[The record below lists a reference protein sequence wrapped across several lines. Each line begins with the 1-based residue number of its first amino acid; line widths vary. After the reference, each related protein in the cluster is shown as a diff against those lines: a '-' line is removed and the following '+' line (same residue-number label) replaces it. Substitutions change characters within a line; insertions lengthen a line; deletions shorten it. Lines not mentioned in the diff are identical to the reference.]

1 LDLNRNR
8 RNNNKTWSNSKEIS
22 KEKHN
27 KTKSHLIT
35 SSLFAAL
42 FRVMV
47 RNMPYGDIAVMVTE
61 MLEVFVRIL
70 PTSISHLSHSL
81 SASSALCRNA
91 DGGMSVA

>member
-1 LDLNRNR
+1 MKTHLDPTGLAQLGPTQIGVSRLGGAQLG
-8 RNNNKTWSNSKEIS
+8 
-22 KEKHN
+22 
-27 KTKSHLIT
+27 SHHEPSWGPAGAHMGML
-35 SSLFAAL
+35 A
-42 FRVMV
+42 
-47 RNMPYGDIAVMVTE
+47 GIAVMVTE